1 MLAPLVFIHAL
12 AGSQFVAAYSPAY
25 PHPSSPPLSALPSE
39 GPAELMVVEEAAG
52 CRMNDSMMKNLRA
65 RAGC

>member
-12 AGSQFVAAYSPAY
+12 AESQSVAAYSPAY
-25 PHPSSPPLSALPSE
+25 PHPSSPPLSALPSAA
-39 GPAELMVVEEAAG
+39 PAEFTAVEEAAG

-65 RAGC
+65 RVGC